1 MIERFVL
8 NGKEYILIG
17 TAHVSHDSVTEVQHI
32 IQTENPQVVAVELDA
47 ERLIQLQQG
56 PQYREQN
63 VLELVQK
70 GQSHLFLLNLFLS
83 NMQRKLGQDLHIR
96 PGEELLA
103 AVTQATTQSI
113 PVLLVDRPV
122 KITLKRTL
130 SALTLIEK
138 GKILMGLVAG
148 LMVEPSVEN
157 RITAEKV
164 ESLKNQDTLTQ
175 VINELAREAPN
186 AKKALIDER
195 DAFISTQLIKA
206 PFQKVVAVVGAG
218 HLSGIKARILANELA
233 DEKELLRLPTQ
244 KGILSRLLP
253 FIVPALFLIFLGL
266 AFYGKG
272 VEQSIQFLIY
282 WTLITGACS
291 AIGALIARAHPV
303 AILVAFISAPITTL
317 HPALASGW
325 FSAAAES
332 KFRQPK
338 VRDFEGLSQL
348 NSYGDFEK
356 NNVTHLLLVAAL
368 TNVGSMIGVL
378 IAFPYLVHLIA

>member
-8 NGKEYILIG
+8 NGKEFILIG
-17 TAHVSHDSVTEVQHI
+17 TAHISRDSVNEVQQVI
-32 IQTENPQVVAVELDA
+32 ETEKPDVVAVELDA
-47 ERLIQLQQG
+47 ERLHQLQQG
-56 PQYREQN
+56 PSFREQN
-63 VLELVQK
+63 VLDLVKK

-83 NMQRKLGQDLHIR
+83 NMQRKMGQDLNVR

-103 AVTQATTQSI
+103 AVNTATTQNI

-122 KITLKRTL
+122 KITLKRTM

-138 GKILMGLVAG
+138 GKILMSLLSG
-148 LMVEPSVEN
+148 LMVEPSPDN
-157 RITAEKV
+157 ILTAEKV

-186 AKKALIDER
+186 AKKTLIDER

-206 PFQKVVAVVGAG
+206 PYTKIVAVVGAG
-218 HLSGIKARILANELA
+218 HLKGIKERIFKQELANEV
-233 DEKELLRLPTQ
+233 ELLSTPNK
-244 KGILSRLLP
+244 KGIISKLLP
-253 FIVPALFLIFLGL
+253 WIVPALFILFLAL
-266 AFYGKG
+266 TFQGKG
-272 VEQSIQFLIY
+272 VEQTLQFLLY
-282 WTLITGACS
+282 WSIITGFCS
-291 AIGALIARAHPV
+291 AVGALLARAHPL
-303 AILVAFISAPITTL
+303 AIIVAFIAAPITTL

-325 FSAAAES
+325 FAAAAES

-368 TNVGSMIGVL
+368 TNVGSMVGVL
-378 IAFPYLVHLIA
+378 IAFPYLVGLIA